1 MEGQSDTLCCAV
13 LIPLI
18 LFPLF
23 VFVHYVSEMLFFNVD
38 LAAEGFY
45 YGDHIRMSWF
55 FFYHCSLSKNPE
67 ADHRGPRY
75 LDTNSALSSCHP
87 AVTTS
92 NY

>member
-45 YGDHIRMSWF
+45 YGDHIRMSCFVF
-55 FFYHCSLSKNPE
+55 FTTAVSLKIQRQIIVDP
-67 ADHRGPRY
+67 DI
-75 LDTNSALSSCHP
+75 
-87 AVTTS
+87 
-92 NY
+92 